1 MTDKE
6 LIQALRSTE
15 TRSKREL
22 LDEVAERIERMQ
34 WIPVEERLPENEKDV
49 LIAFTRKGLRGDI
62 YRCVGMAF
70 HTDGKTNTE
79 DTSYS
84 WDLGDIDMEYDEEA
98 DAYIIPEGWWE
109 TVNFGE
115 NFTAVD
121 MPVTHWMPLPEAP
134 EERK

>member
-6 LIQALRSTE
+6 LIQALRDTE

-22 LDEVAERIERMQ
+22 LDEAAERIERMQ
-34 WIPVEERLPENEKDV
+34 WIPVEERLPEDEKDV